1 MIRHFYLWVV
11 AVVAITA
18 LVACG
23 KPNPEKVFKAEMT
36 NVAKDKLV
44 SLEEQDT
51 LEGLLKECKAGV
63 KYPSAT
69 LKTMKDVIDYLEN
82 VLGCEIERLEKAELN
97 NLHILI
103 ENSISM
109 KGYFKAAGYNLTEPI
124 LALTR
129 LECDGMEY
137 STAYVKAKTAR
148 EDTEVVFSDIPR
160 SEFESNL
167 TGAKFQVGDSS
178 PLDRIL
184 EASVNKIAP
193 DGVELIED
201 VFCLITD
208 GILSGTNAEIVADR
222 EWTKKN
228 LPVLENRIRRAFTMA
243 RKRHLHCLIYR
254 FETSFAGPYYD
265 YRNNYGNASLHTIKG
280 DRPYFM
286 IMVGHKD
293 NLAKIDNYLKKEF
306 EKDIKYTHRYA
317 SYEVTSMKTLTKATL
332 KSKPKAN
339 GALSGQTTIKYDADK
354 LKKYEEPIEF
364 LIQTNLNSL
373 PDYYSNIDDLYSN
386 TVISYEDKTAGVPVN
401 IPYADICQAG
411 DIEDVGN
418 KVYRYTI
425 RLAPEIVKNLTADGE
440 MHLILRGHPEDWY
453 TKLSCNDD
461 TEIKDDD
468 KSTFALN
475 RFMGGIIKEY
485 ENHQPNAIDFKFNVK
500 KK

>member
-36 NVAKDKLV
+36 NVAKDKFV

-51 LEGLLKECKAGV
+51 LDGLLKECKAGV

-69 LKTMKDVIDYLEN
+69 LKTMKDVIDYLEK
-82 VLGCEIERLEKAELN
+82 VLGCDIEPLVKVKLN

-103 ENSISM
+103 ENSLSM
-109 KGYFKAAGYNLTEPI
+109 KGYFDAAGYNLTEPI

-129 LECDGMEY
+129 LECDSMEY
-137 STAYVKAKTAR
+137 SIAYVKAKPKS

-193 DGVELIED
+193 DGVEPIED

-228 LPVLENRIRRAFTMA
+228 LPVLENRIRRVFTMA

-254 FETSFAGPYYD
+254 FETSFDGSYYD
-265 YRNNYGNASLHTIKG
+265 YKNNGGDAKLHRING

-286 IMVGHKD
+286 IMVGHRD
-293 NLAKIDNYLKKEF
+293 NLAKIDDYLKKEF
-306 EKDIKYTHRYA
+306 EKDIKYTNRYA

-339 GALSGQTTIKYDADK
+339 GTLSGQTTIKYDA
-354 LKKYEEPIEF
+354 KKNEEPIEF

-401 IPYADICQAG
+401 IPYADICKEG
-411 DIEDVGN
+411 GIEDVGN

-425 RLAPEIVKNLTADGE
+425 KLAPEIVKNLTADGE

-453 TKLSCNDD
+453 TELSCNDD
-461 TEIKDDD
+461 TNIESGD
-468 KSTFALN
+468 KRTFALN

-485 ENHQPNAIDFKFNVK
+485 ENQPNAIDFKFNVK